1 MEQRAG
7 RIVRQGNQNKD
18 VYIYRYVTESSF
30 DSYLWQ
36 TVENKQRFISQ
47 IMTSKSPVRSCD
59 DVDEAALSYAEI
71 KALCAGDKRIKEKM
85 DLDIEVAKLR
95 LLKADYQSRHYRLED
110 QLLKF
115 FPQQIEQDTQVLT
128 GLQKDQATAM
138 ENPVS
143 EKHFVGMEIKGKAFS
158 DKEAA
163 GEAILAAC
171 KLASSKD
178 VELGHYRGFAIRLT
192 YDSMANRML
201 MVLQGEMS
209 HFVELGTDA
218 RGNILRMDNML
229 GGIPNRIEA
238 VQAQLENTEQQ
249 MEAAKQ
255 ELAKPFAQEAALKT
269 KSARLAELDAEL
281 NMEKGMQQDEKD
293 RQEQPLKVRLAASC
307 PQQQHRER
315 VCAGMER

>member
-1 MEQRAG
+1 M
-7 RIVRQGNQNKD
+7 
-18 VYIYRYVTESSF
+18 
-30 DSYLWQ
+30 
-36 TVENKQRFISQ
+36 
-47 IMTSKSPVRSCD
+47 
-59 DVDEAALSYAEI
+59 
-71 KALCAGDKRIKEKM
+71 
-85 DLDIEVAKLR
+85 
-95 LLKADYQSRHYRLED
+95 
-110 QLLKF
+110 
-115 FPQQIEQDTQVLT
+115 QVLT
-128 GLQKDQATAM
+128 GLQKDQETVIAH
-138 ENPVS
+138 PVP

-171 KLASSKD
+171 KLAGSKD
-178 VELGHYRGFAIRLT
+178 VELGHYRGFAMRLT

-238 VQAQLENTEQQ
+238 VQAQLENTKQQ

-255 ELAKPFAQEAALKT
+255 ELAKPFAQEAELKT

-281 NMEKGMQQDEKD
+281 NMEKGVQQNEKD
-293 RQEQPLKVRLAASC
+293 RQEQPLKARLAASC
-307 PQQQHRER
+307 PQPHRER

>member
-1 MEQRAG
+1 MFLS
-7 RIVRQGNQNKD
+7 IL
-18 VYIYRYVTESSF
+18 ESSF

-138 ENPVS
+138 ENPVP

-163 GEAILAAC
+163 GDAILAAC
-171 KLASSKD
+171 KLAGSKD
-178 VELGHYRGFAIRLT
+178 VELGHYRGFAMRLT

-238 VQAQLENTEQQ
+238 VQAQLENTKQQ

-255 ELAKPFAQEAALKT
+255 ELAKPFAQEAELKT

-281 NMEKGMQQDEKD
+281 NMEKGVQQDEKD
-293 RQEQPLKVRLAASC
+293 RQEQPLKARLAASC
-307 PQQQHRER
+307 PQPHRER
-315 VCAGMER
+315 VCAEMER

>member
-1 MEQRAG
+1 M
-7 RIVRQGNQNKD
+7 
-18 VYIYRYVTESSF
+18 
-30 DSYLWQ
+30 
-36 TVENKQRFISQ
+36 
-47 IMTSKSPVRSCD
+47 
-59 DVDEAALSYAEI
+59 
-71 KALCAGDKRIKEKM
+71 
-85 DLDIEVAKLR
+85 DIEVAKLR

-138 ENPVS
+138 ENPVP

-178 VELGHYRGFAIRLT
+178 VELGHYRGFSMRLT

-229 GGIPNRIEA
+229 GGIPNRSEA
-238 VQAQLENTEQQ
+238 VQAQLENINR
-249 MEAAKQ
+249 EAYLRRAAINCYLLSMKLPEVKEISRLLGYAGNNLNQ
-255 ELAKPFAQEAALKT
+255 LAHQANASGWVSQREVAALRGRFEEIVATQRALLEKL
-269 KSARLAELDAEL
+269 ARL
-281 NMEKGMQQDEKD
+281 
-293 RQEQPLKVRLAASC
+293 
-307 PQQQHRER
+307 
-315 VCAGMER
+315 